1 MCNLLPFID
10 WRLLLPREMGFFS
23 TLMKFFTRTLNLF
36 MSVAGEC
43 WHTQLWFFC
52 CRCQNALNF
61 FSFPFYC
68 KLPQVQMTRKFVD
81 EFVQL
86 WELEEF
92 RKFDSVSGDFKATR
106 S

>member
-10 WRLLLPREMGFFS
+10 WRLLLQREMGFFYS
-23 TLMKFFTRTLNLF
+23 HEIFHTYFDLF
-36 MSVAGEC
+36 MSVAV
-43 WHTQLWFFC
+43 
-52 CRCQNALNF
+52 NAGIHNYGSF
-61 FSFPFYC
+61 AADVKTHSIFFPFYC
-68 KLPQVQMTRKFVD
+68 KPPQVQMTRKFVD
-81 EFVQL
+81 EFGQL